1 MKINVEYLEHAIEIN
16 DNQVNVLEIENKKLF
31 YKLIKDLFRI
41 EQEGNIDEI
50 IMYDDG
56 IKEISLDKKIKVV
69 VDFFNIDTLSKR
81 EITLLEKR
89 ITEEMTQTDISK
101 IKQNYLKILEIYRRT
116 ISSIDLP
123 LKIEEKPDP
132 NILIKNYDLSIH
144 IKRELLEDLLT
155 FLDIEKELFH
165 HTIIF
170 FVNLKTYLT
179 KEELIEIYKYAI
191 YNKIKIILIDSKS
204 YGVTIEYERK
214 LIIDE
219 NLDEFML

>member
-1 MKINVEYLEHAIEIN
+1 MKINVEYLEHAIEMN

-41 EQEGNIDEI
+41 EQEGNIDEV

-89 ITEEMTQTDISK
+89 ITEEMPQTDISK

-123 LKIEEKPDP
+123 LKIEEKLDP

-144 IKRELLEDLLT
+144 IKHELLEDLLT

-191 YNKIKIILIDSKS
+191 YNKIKIILIDCKS

>member
-1 MKINVEYLEHAIEIN
+1 MKINVEYLEHAIEMN

-41 EQEGNIDEI
+41 EQEGNIDEV

-89 ITEEMTQTDISK
+89 ITEEMPQTDISK

-144 IKRELLEDLLT
+144 IKHELLEDLLT

>member
-41 EQEGNIDEI
+41 EQEGNIDEV

-144 IKRELLEDLLT
+144 IKHELLEDLLT

>member
-1 MKINVEYLEHAIEIN
+1 M
-16 DNQVNVLEIENKKLF
+16 
-31 YKLIKDLFRI
+31 
-41 EQEGNIDEI
+41 
-50 IMYDDG
+50 
-56 IKEISLDKKIKVV
+56 
-69 VDFFNIDTLSKR
+69 
-81 EITLLEKR
+81 
-89 ITEEMTQTDISK
+89 
-101 IKQNYLKILEIYRRT
+101 
-116 ISSIDLP
+116 
-123 LKIEEKPDP
+123 
-132 NILIKNYDLSIH
+132 SIH

>member
-69 VDFFNIDTLSKR
+69 VDFFNIDTLFKR

-144 IKRELLEDLLT
+144 IKHELLEDLLT

>member
-144 IKRELLEDLLT
+144 IKHELLEDLLT

>member
-123 LKIEEKPDP
+123 LKIEE
-132 NILIKNYDLSIH
+132 NLIQ
-144 IKRELLEDLLT
+144 
-155 FLDIEKELFH
+155 
-165 HTIIF
+165 
-170 FVNLKTYLT
+170 
-179 KEELIEIYKYAI
+179 IY
-191 YNKIKIILIDSKS
+191 
-204 YGVTIEYERK
+204 
-214 LIIDE
+214 
-219 NLDEFML
+219 